1 MEFKCPK
8 CGEVMN
14 ISDEQLQATGYQTV
28 CPQCASP
35 LKIEGEFAYI
45 PLAEAPAQEQGPV
58 QSVEFESIESQ
69 QPVDVPVVELDDD
82 ETPPPFRGDTAGKHP
97 LFDDAVAYIKT
108 CSAISVPRLKDYF
121 GITQEEAA
129 ELMRQLEENG
139 IVGPYQGGAP
149 RKILIEHNAGLP
161 SAFEGRR
168 TYEQDKQMDFLRREM
183 ERLQQGEHPQV
194 KTYGCSCFS
203 VLLIAMAIYL
213 LFQLFR

>member
-1 MEFKCPK
+1 MKYKCPK
-8 CGEVMN
+8 CGEELELTQ
-14 ISDEQLQATGYQTV
+14 EQLEATGYQAV
-28 CPQCASP
+28 CPKCISP

-45 PLAEAPAQEQGPV
+45 PLEEPAMDVADEELQQA
-58 QSVEFESIESQ
+58 
-69 QPVDVPVVELDDD
+69 QPVEAVEIDDD
-82 ETPPPFRGDTAGKHP
+82 ETPPPFHGDVANKHP
-97 LFDDAVAYIKT
+97 LYDDAVAYIKT
-108 CSAISVPRLKDYF
+108 CNAISVPRLKDYF
-121 GITQEEAA
+121 GIIQEEAA

-149 RKILIEHNAGLP
+149 RKILIEHNTGLP
-161 SAFEGRR
+161 SALEGRR

-183 ERLQQGEHPQV
+183 ERLRQGENPQV

>member
-1 MEFKCPK
+1 MIFKCPK
-8 CGEVMN
+8 CGQE
-14 ISDEQLQATGYQTV
+14 IELSQELLEATGYQAV

-45 PLAEAPAQEQGPV
+45 PLAEQPTDD
-58 QSVEFESIESQ
+58 VEPDELQ
-69 QPVDVPVVELDDD
+69 QAQPVEAVEIDDD
-82 ETPPPFRGDTAGKHP
+82 ETPPPFHGDVAGKHP

-108 CSAISVPRLKDYF
+108 CNAISVPRLKDYF

-149 RKILIEHNAGLP
+149 RKILIEHNTGLP
-161 SAFEGRR
+161 SAYESRR
-168 TYEQDKQMDFLRREM
+168 TYEQDKQLDFMRREM
-183 ERLQQGEHPQV
+183 ERLQQGSHPQV

-203 VLLIAMAIYL
+203 VLLIAIAVYL

>member
-1 MEFKCPK
+1 MIFKCPK
-8 CGEVMN
+8 CGQE
-14 ISDEQLQATGYQTV
+14 IELSQELLEATGYQAV

-45 PLAEAPAQEQGPV
+45 PLAEQPTDD
-58 QSVEFESIESQ
+58 VEPDELQ
-69 QPVDVPVVELDDD
+69 QAQPVEAVEIADD
-82 ETPPPFRGDTAGKHP
+82 ETPPPFHGDVAGKHP
-97 LFDDAVAYIKT
+97 LFDDAVNYIKS
-108 CSAISVPRLKDYF
+108 CNAISVPRLKDYF

-149 RKILIEHNAGLP
+149 RKILIEHNTGLP
-161 SAFEGRR
+161 SAFESRR
-168 TYEQDKQMDFLRREM
+168 TFEQDKQLDFMRREM
-183 ERLQQGEHPQV
+183 ERLQQGSHPQV

-203 VLLIAMAIYL
+203 VLLIAMAVYL